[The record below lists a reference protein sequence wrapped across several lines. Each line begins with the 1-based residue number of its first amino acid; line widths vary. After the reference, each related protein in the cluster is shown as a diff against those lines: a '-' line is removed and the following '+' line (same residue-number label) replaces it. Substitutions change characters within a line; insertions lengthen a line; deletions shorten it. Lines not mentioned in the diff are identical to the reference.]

1 MVPTIPTPHPELE
14 NAKGPARSPEP
25 NEALI
30 MFAVDLKS
38 LKFWHWIEQV
48 YFSLKPDTA
57 HDFLLV

>member
-38 LKFWHWIEQV
+38 LKF
-48 YFSLKPDTA
+48 
-57 HDFLLV
+57 